1 MAHAHRHGGGPA
13 APQAHRRLLAVVAGA
28 LAAATVVGIVAL
40 WPSGDV
46 RAGTGITFGSRLYS
60 ATVTDA
66 TTFGCTDSPTGAVG
80 TCARYRF
87 ALTQGPDRGERRSI
101 RFSDAPSTPRLAIG
115 DRVILARVPG
125 AEPGFDYA
133 YSDRQ
138 RRSVLWW
145 LAALFAI
152 VVVAVGRLR
161 GMAALVGLA
170 ASMTLILG
178 FMVPSMLDGNNAP
191 AVAIVSATAIAFVV
205 LYVTNGFRT
214 LTTVALLATLV
225 ALALTVVLATVF
237 TELAHITGVTSEDAL
252 LLQLGTTNVDLK
264 GLVLAGMVVGALG
277 VLDDI
282 TVTQVAAIDE
292 LRRSSPGADS
302 RTLYR
307 SGMRVGRDHVAS
319 TVNTLA
325 LAYAGAALPLLIL
338 FTLADQSLGTV
349 ANSEAVAVEI
359 VATLVGSIGLV
370 AAVPV
375 STGLATW
382 MSPPGPDPS
391 AGVVVSPANLDSA
404 NLDSA
409 DPIRRLPE

>member
-1 MAHAHRHGGGPA
+1 MAHAHGRGGTRA
-13 APQAHRRLLAVVAGA
+13 APLVHRRLLTAVAGVLA
-28 LAAATVVGIVAL
+28 LATAVGLVAL

-46 RAGTGITFGSRLYS
+46 GAETGITFGARLYS
-60 ATVTDA
+60 ATVTDTA
-66 TTFGCTDSPTGAVG
+66 SFRCTDSPTGAPG

-87 ALTQGPDRGERRSI
+87 VLTQGPDRGERRSV
-101 RFSDAPSTPRLAIG
+101 RFSDAPSTPRLSVG
-115 DRVILARVPG
+115 DRVVLARVPG

-138 RRSVLWW
+138 RRPALGW
-145 LAALFAI
+145 LAVLFAV

-161 GMAALVGLA
+161 GLAALVGLA
-170 ASMTLILG
+170 ASLALILG
-178 FMVPSMLDGNNAP
+178 FMVPSMLEGNNAP
-191 AVAIVSATAIAFVV
+191 LVAIVSATAIAFVV

-225 ALALTVVLATVF
+225 ALALTVVLATLF

-292 LRRSSPGADS
+292 LRQSSPDADA

-338 FTLADQSLGTV
+338 FTLANQSLGTV
-349 ANSEAVAVEI
+349 ANSEAVAIEI

-382 MSPPGPDPS
+382 MSPPVS
-391 AGVVVSPANLDSA
+391 A
-404 NLDSA
+404 A
-409 DPIRRLPE
+409 DPTLRPPE